1 MQAQRVLRVD
11 LEPLALGALLT
22 ATFLVACTPVQL
34 RALRKG
40 AVQCLVPTLAPVPWA
55 VRVPSSFRGLSFL
68 PTKALLTLHLLAAAS
83 AFLGLVIGLGQEGP
97 LLPPSVL
104 AQ

>member
-40 AVQCLVPTLAPVPWA
+40 AVQCLLWPLCPGLYVFLAP
-55 VRVPSSFRGLSFL
+55 FG
-68 PTKALLTLHLLAAAS
+68 AS
-83 AFLGLVIGLGQEGP
+83 VFSLRRLC
-97 LLPPSVL
+97 
-104 AQ
+104 